1 MNASAEGFDQSL
13 NVRKNNG
20 RGCRPAE
27 DSGQSFP
34 MLGIHWNMLSLG
46 DSNRNRANR
55 AADLVVVNADQ
66 LVDSLRREFTR
77 MPRVR

>member
-1 MNASAEGFDQSL
+1 
-13 NVRKNNG
+13 
-20 RGCRPAE
+20 
-27 DSGQSFP
+27 
-34 MLGIHWNMLSLG
+34 MLGVHWNMLSLG